1 MLVLCKKILR
11 LHLIVGQSWQ
21 DAVDRELEEKS
32 RRLIEIQLVRMSVG
46 TWGKRRKLCCQHEHI
61 QVERQWKLSSNF

>member
-32 RRLIEIQLVRMSVG
+32 RRLIEIQLVHMSVG
-46 TWGKRRKLCCQHEHI
+46 T
-61 QVERQWKLSSNF
+61 